1 MILFI
6 INLMCSLSLLLSLFI
21 IPYYLFLIY
30 ICLQMC
36 SIGYVE
42 YPYGS
47 FLVIRHYGV
56 IVIIIVL
63 VYNLSHIF

>member
-6 INLMCSLSLLLSLFI
+6 INLMSAITVSLFI

-30 ICLQMC
+30 ICSQMY

-47 FLVIRHYGV
+47 FLVIRHME
-56 IVIIIVL
+56 
-63 VYNLSHIF
+63 